1 MPDDALHRALGQCGT
16 VLLPYLRGTHS
27 SWLEMCRDL
36 GASVAVPDCGMY
48 ADQADD
54 PRAVEKYATGDPL
67 AAARALIHLHEQGR
81 IPYAGDRE
89 QQLAEIRRRHREVY
103 REVLSRQG
111 KEA

>member
-1 MPDDALHRALGQCGT
+1 
-16 VLLPYLRGTHS
+16 
-27 SWLEMCRDL
+27 
-36 GASVAVPDCGMY
+36 MY